1 MPKQTSRSSAR
12 NQGNEALQSLLNDQA
27 EARLQKEINISRSEQ
42 EENPDQTDE
51 DQSSGSSAEKKS
63 KAASQAGV
71 PPARPVSEIRK
82 PPSMRET
89 KVQLVERMKK
99 LIGEMDKLEAIL
111 EQKDLEKEKAERDK
125 ERLISELEDFRNNE
139 NSLKLK
145 HDQNKEILAASLAR
159 KQEMEKKLLGLERKN
174 LDFSNE
180 VQEKEQLIS
189 DLKNE
194 NQALKSSVQEMDV
207 RIKELSS
214 SEAELMVRLNEKDN
228 ENYLLSQ
235 EIEKIKEDKKKMEK
249 QVPVSQN
256 EVQVPQKQTSAMDW
270 RTKASSLWDGT
281 GYTAPQKALSYLNA
295 ALEIRA
301 DWPEALN
308 DRGLAYLDDYQLNKS
323 IEDFTAAIA
332 LKGDFAEAFHNRGVA
347 LLKSGKKYAAKKDFQ
362 AAAGLGLWLGMNALS
377 VPSKGPGIINSIK
390 KMLGISGRD

>member
-12 NQGNEALQSLLNDQA
+12 NKGNEALQSLLNYQA

-42 EENPDQTDE
+42 EENPDQTVE
-51 DQSSGSSAEKKS
+51 SQSSGSAVEKKS

-71 PPARPVSEIRK
+71 PPVRPVSQIRK

-89 KVQLVERMKK
+89 KAQLIERMNK
-99 LIGEMDKLEAIL
+99 LIAEMDKLEAIL
-111 EQKDLEKEKAERDK
+111 EQKDLEKEKAEKDK
-125 ERLISELEDFRNNE
+125 QRLISELEGYRNE
-139 NSLKLK
+139 KTSLELK
-145 HDQNKEILAASLAR
+145 HDEDKEIIAASLAR
-159 KQEMEKKLLGLERKN
+159 QQEVEKKLLGLERKN

-207 RIKELSS
+207 RIKELLS

-235 EIEKIKEDKKKMEK
+235 EMEKIQEDKKKLK
-249 QVPVSQN
+249 TQVRGSEN

-270 RTKASSLWDGT
+270 RAKASSLWDGT

-295 ALEIRA
+295 ALEIRP

-308 DRGLAYLDDYQLNKS
+308 DRGLAYLDDFQLDKS
-323 IEDFTAAIA
+323 MEDFTAAIS
-332 LKGDFAEAFHNRGVA
+332 LKGDFAEAFHNRGVV
-347 LLKSGKKYAAKKDFQ
+347 LWKSGKKFAAKKDFQ

>member
-42 EENPDQTDE
+42 EENPDQTVE
-51 DQSSGSSAEKKS
+51 GQSSGSSAEKKS

-71 PPARPVSEIRK
+71 PPARPVSGIKK
-82 PPSMRET
+82 PPSIRET
-89 KVQLVERMKK
+89 KAQLIERMKK

-111 EQKDLEKEKAERDK
+111 EQKDLEKEKAEKDK
-125 ERLISELEDFRNNE
+125 ERLISELEGYRNE
-139 NSLKLK
+139 KTSLDLK
-145 HDQNKEILAASLAR
+145 RDQNKEILEASLAR
-159 KQEMEKKLLGLERKN
+159 QQEMEKNILLLERKN
-174 LDFSNE
+174 LDFLNE
-180 VQEKEQLIS
+180 VQEKEQIIT
-189 DLKNE
+189 DLKHE
-194 NQALKSSVQEMDV
+194 NQALKSNVQEMDV

-214 SEAELMVRLNEKDN
+214 SEAESMVRLNEKDN

-235 EIEKIKEDKKKMEK
+235 ELEKIQEDKKKMEK
-249 QVPVSQN
+249 QVPGSEN
-256 EVQVPQKQTSAMDW
+256 EVQVPQKQTKAIDW

-295 ALEIRA
+295 ALEIRP

-308 DRGLAYLDDYQLNKS
+308 DRGLAYLDDYQLDKS

-332 LKGDFAEAFHNRGVA
+332 LKGEFAEAFHNRGVA

-377 VPSKGPGIINSIK
+377 APSKGPGIINSIK